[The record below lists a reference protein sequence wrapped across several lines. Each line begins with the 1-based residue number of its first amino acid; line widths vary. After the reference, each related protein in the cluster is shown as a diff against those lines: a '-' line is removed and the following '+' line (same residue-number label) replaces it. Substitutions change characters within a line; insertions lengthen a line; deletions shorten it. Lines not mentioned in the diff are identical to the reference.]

1 MAKGLSGWRRS
12 IWPGQIG
19 GEVAARQTAGEAW
32 QLAKASRAR
41 VAWGKGQSGQCG
53 GRARVLG
60 PLGRPGGAP
69 GPLLRRRRRT
79 APSREDG
86 ELGTC
91 L

>member
-19 GEVAARQTAGEAW
+19 GEVAARQMAGAVW
-32 QLAKASRAR
+32 QLAKGSRAR
-41 VAWGKGQSGQCG
+41 VAWEKRPERPMWGQGAG
-53 GRARVLG
+53 
-60 PLGRPGGAP
+60 GGAP

-86 ELGTC
+86 ELRTC